1 MQWPY
6 AYQKSLVS
14 FWDIPNLKRSWC
26 RINNWPS
33 TQWDWKVEG
42 WNNHSLNVSD
52 SGSIWHPSWECSG
65 CSKLGQRDDIQSHC
79 RIWWWIIPCQSEC
92 EEGATR
98 LTIFSCLH
106 RKNQTMMNSVLLLS
120 CLALD
125 FWMKLINSILSCFRG
140 FLPLNA
146 MTSGQPPSL
155 IISLVCT
162 MGKVLM
168 M

>member
-98 LTIFSCLH
+98 LVT
-106 RKNQTMMNSVLLLS
+106 RPVLAACTERTRQWWPLTAYRYCHVWLLIS
-120 CLALD
+120 G
-125 FWMKLINSILSCFRG
+125 WSSSTLSWVAFEDSWHWTRRHQVSRH
-140 FLPLNA
+140 L
-146 MTSGQPPSL
+146 
-155 IISLVCT
+155 
-162 MGKVLM
+162 
-168 M
+168 